1 MNLRDIYPEGTP
13 ALIITHDYFDT
24 KNAKTAHGVIMY
36 SEIFDVVGVVDRK
49 FAGNRT
55 CDVVPFIKEE
65 ISIYS
70 SIKEALDNVNARV
83 LILGVAPP
91 GGRLPEDWLD
101 EIKAAINAGI
111 DVISGLHVFL
121 SDIPEIANLAAS
133 RNVKIIDLRKPPS
146 DLNIGLQR
154 VRKTGA
160 KVVLCMGTDCA
171 VGKRSATTILWKL
184 ARQKGID
191 AGFVAT
197 GQTGL
202 MIGCDAGAVIDRI
215 PSDFVAGQV
224 EKMVLDVYNRGK
236 NPIFVE
242 GQGALL
248 HPSYSGV
255 TLSLLHGSDP
265 QAVILVHDPQRKYRM
280 GLGMKIPIPDWREE
294 RDLIEKL
301 SRAKVVSLCTWG
313 EENKEIMIKDSDI
326 PVFDLTNSDDAEKL
340 LDLLMDYLRD
350 KT

>member
-1 MNLRDIYPEGTP
+1 MNLGDTYPNGTK
-13 ALIITHDYFDT
+13 ALVITHDYFDS
-24 KNAKTAHGVIMY
+24 KNAKTAHGVILY

-49 FAGNRT
+49 FAGKLA
-55 CDVVPFIKEE
+55 CDVVPFIKKE
-65 ISIYS
+65 IPIYS
-70 SIKEALDNVNARV
+70 SVKEALDNTNAKV
-83 LILGVAPP
+83 LIVGVAPP
-91 GGRLPEDWLD
+91 GGRLPKDWLK
-101 EIKAAINAGI
+101 EIKTAINAGI

-121 SDIPEIANLAAS
+121 SDIPEIADLARAKDV
-133 RNVKIIDLRKPPS
+133 RIFDLRKPPS

-154 VRKTGA
+154 VRKTNA

-171 VGKRSATTILWKL
+171 VGKRSTATILWKL
-184 ARQKGID
+184 ARQKGIN

-197 GQTGL
+197 GQTGI

-224 EKMVLDVYNRGK
+224 EKMVLEVYNKGK

-255 TLSLLHGSDP
+255 TLSLLHGADP
-265 QAVILVHDPQRKYRM
+265 QAVVLVHDPQRKFRAGM
-280 GLGMKIPIPDWREE
+280 GVEMPIPDWREE

-313 EENKEIMIKDSDI
+313 KENKEILEKDSDI
-326 PVFDLTNSDDAEKL
+326 PVFDLTNQEDAEKL
-340 LDLLMDYLRD
+340 LELLMDYLESV
-350 KT
+350 